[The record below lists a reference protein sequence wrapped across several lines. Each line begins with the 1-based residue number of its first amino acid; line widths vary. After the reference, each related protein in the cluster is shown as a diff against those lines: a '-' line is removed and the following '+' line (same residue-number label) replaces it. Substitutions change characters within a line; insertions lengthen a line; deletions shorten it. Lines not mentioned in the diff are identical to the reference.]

1 MKAFQTTVS
10 DAALLF
16 AASNCQVVV
25 AEAEVS
31 VDGPLWTGAADIS
44 FLIELGECRFSDT
57 SHWLM

>member
-1 MKAFQTTVS
+1 M
-10 DAALLF
+10 
-16 AASNCQVVV
+16 VV
-25 AEAEVS
+25 AETEVS